1 MRDIKN
7 LFLEKH
13 PLVFKDENPFLNKI
27 LIVFPQ
33 FVFGSL
39 LTQFL
44 FKSRSNLMIRMTGG
58 RWKKIFQKLSITPP
72 KQNEKKPKLSYQ
84 QEIDSQGKM
93 NLHLYFTYSKI
104 ICGHFISLM

>member
-1 MRDIKN
+1 MRDKKN
-7 LFLEKH
+7 LFLAKH

-27 LIVFPQ
+27 LIVFTQ

-58 RWKKIFQKLSITPP
+58 GWKKIFQKLSITPP

-84 QEIDSQGKM
+84 QEIESQGKM
-93 NLHLYFTYSKI
+93 NF
-104 ICGHFISLM
+104 HFPRYYNNMWPF